1 MRIGC
6 QNATTKMI
14 VRAHIP
20 DVKDMEN
27 AVNVFPIIENMEN
40 FQHVFSK
47 EGEKSYD
54 RSFENLI
61 MIEKIDKYLVFY
73 R

>member
-1 MRIGC
+1 
-6 QNATTKMI
+6 MI

-40 FQHVFSK
+40 FQHVFFQK
-47 EGEKSYD
+47 KVKRVMTD
-54 RSFENLI
+54 LL
-61 MIEKIDKYLVFY
+61 KI
-73 R
+73 